1 VSLVEGTGQTS
12 WSQPTFGLF
21 GCRLSGLGWTQGE
34 IFALDVFAHSSK
46 SGGRSEPCFSA
57 PDLTCLHGPFLLL
70 ERALADASPSRH
82 RPLAAA
88 DTEWEHTE
96 ITPTP
101 PHPTPFSCESFSL
114 VLCRYQGVEHER
126 HIIIQGQSRGK
137 SNLGGPFSRDANS
150 VAMTD
155 CQWNHDNK
163 GQLAT
168 HIHHEHMT

>member
-1 VSLVEGTGQTS
+1 MCSLTRQ
-12 WSQPTFGLF
+12 
-21 GCRLSGLGWTQGE
+21 
-34 IFALDVFAHSSK
+34 D
-46 SGGRSEPCFSA
+46 
-57 PDLTCLHGPFLLL
+57 
-70 ERALADASPSRH
+70 LADLADGVNLVSPRRTYMPP
-82 RPLAAA
+82 RPLLAPRAGPGRRPA
-88 DTEWEHTE
+88 RRGTVPLLR
-96 ITPTP
+96 PTQNGNILKLPP